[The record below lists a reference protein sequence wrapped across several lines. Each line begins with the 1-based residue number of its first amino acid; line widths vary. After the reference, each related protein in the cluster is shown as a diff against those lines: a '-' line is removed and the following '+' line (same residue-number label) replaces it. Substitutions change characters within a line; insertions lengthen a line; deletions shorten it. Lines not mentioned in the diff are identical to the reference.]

1 MGPAGACSAACH
13 PSGRLLLVAHY
24 GGSAV
29 STLTIDPQ
37 TGVLAPGS
45 VWDIPGGGAEVAM
58 DTFHGPRADAPH
70 PHSVVLDPSGDRVL
84 APDLG
89 QDKIHVLDIGDHHR
103 LPFLARCVFT
113 PLALR
118 CRRALRQPEPSLLLH
133 RAARLRP
140 AAPRV
145 PPVRQVLLRR
155 ARDQLRGRGPLLRPS
170 HRRVAVGLPANK
182 LL

>member
-1 MGPAGACSAACH
+1 MVRGGEQVSSQQMGPAGACSAVCH

-29 STLTIDPQ
+29 STLTIDPE
-37 TGVLAPGS
+37 TGALSPGS
-45 VWDIPGGGAEVAM
+45 VWGIPGRGAEVAM

-103 LPFLARCVFT
+103 LQTTV
-113 PLALR
+113 LALR
-118 CRRALRQPEPSLLLH
+118 FHPAGALQTCPPRA
-133 RAARLRP
+133 
-140 AAPRV
+140 
-145 PPVRQVLLRR
+145 
-155 ARDQLRGRGPLLRPS
+155 
-170 HRRVAVGLPANK
+170 
-182 LL
+182 